1 MNMEHVKEFSVQFV
15 EYIPE
20 VISQGEL
27 YVSMKYSVVIH
38 LCACGCG
45 EKVVT
50 PLSPDDW
57 QLKYD
62 GETISLH
69 PSIGNWDFPCQS
81 HYWIRRNKVINAE
94 RWDKQEIH
102 YGKGNDKKQKIKFF
116 NGKSDN
122 ENSYTKIPNKT
133 KGWKKVLKSLFSF

>member
-1 MNMEHVKEFSVQFV
+1 MNMEVKEFTVQFV
-15 EYIPE
+15 DYMPE
-20 VISQGEL
+20 VINQGEL

-62 GETISLH
+62 GETISLY
-69 PSIGNWDFPCQS
+69 PSIGNWDFPCRS
-81 HYWIRRNKVINAE
+81 HYWVRKNMIVNAE
-94 RWDKQEIH
+94 RWDVNGTQMQKTLTSNRN
-102 YGKGNDKKQKIKFF
+102 KTNRKPKK
-116 NGKSDN
+116 GKS
-122 ENSYTKIPNKT
+122 
-133 KGWKKVLKSLFSF
+133 WKRLMKAIFPCFL

>member
-1 MNMEHVKEFSVQFV
+1 MNQSIKAFSVQFV
-15 EYIPE
+15 EYMPE
-20 VISQGEL
+20 LINQGEL
-27 YVSMKYSVVIH
+27 YISMKYSVVIH

-57 QLKYD
+57 HMKYD
-62 GETISLH
+62 GETISLY

-94 RWDKQEIH
+94 RLDKQET
-102 YGKGNDKKQKIKFF
+102 YKRKSFVSKNDTENVKSKVSKKG
-116 NGKSDN
+116 
-122 ENSYTKIPNKT
+122 
-133 KGWKKVLKSLFSF
+133 KGWKRFMKSILTGF

>member
-1 MNMEHVKEFSVQFV
+1 MNMQVKEFSVQFV
-15 EYIPE
+15 EYMPE
-20 VISQGEL
+20 IINHGML

-57 QLKYD
+57 QLNYN
-62 GETISLH
+62 GEAISLY

-81 HYWIRRNKVINAE
+81 HYWINRNIIIDAE
-94 RWDKQEIH
+94 SW
-102 YGKGNDKKQKIKFF
+102 GKRKTYKKNPFF
-116 NGKSDN
+116 
-122 ENSYTKIPNKT
+122 
-133 KGWKKVLKSLFSF
+133 LKMILKNLRLKLL

>member
-1 MNMEHVKEFSVQFV
+1 MNMEQVKEFSVQFI
-15 EYIPE
+15 EYMPE
-20 VISQGEL
+20 VINQGEL

-62 GETISLH
+62 GEALSLY

-94 RWDKQEIH
+94 RLDKQEP
-102 YGKGNDKKQKIKFF
+102 YRRKSFVSKNDTEDVKSKVSKKGKGWTRFM
-116 NGKSDN
+116 KS
-122 ENSYTKIPNKT
+122 I
-133 KGWKKVLKSLFSF
+133 FSGF

>member
-1 MNMEHVKEFSVQFV
+1 MNQFIKAFSVQFV
-15 EYIPE
+15 EYMPE
-20 VISQGEL
+20 LINQGEL
-27 YVSMKYSVVIH
+27 YISMKYSVVIH

-62 GETISLH
+62 GETISLY

-81 HYWIRRNKVINAE
+81 HYWIRRSKVINAE
-94 RWDKQEIH
+94 RWDEQEIQ
-102 YGKGNDKKQKIKFF
+102 YGNKRAKKHKS
-116 NGKSDN
+116 KSDN
-122 ENSYTKIPNKT
+122 AKSDNQNSFAKISK
-133 KGWKKVLKSLFSF
+133 KKEGWGKKLKSLFSF